1 MVTVL
6 ERLVCPQCGG
16 PVPLSTADTTRCP
29 SCQHVVSVPEQ
40 HRAARRDTELVLTNE
55 AAARRWLER
64 TGKEPS
70 KLLAPFTFLD
80 GGAFWGLVFPFLF
93 IPLGVCLS
101 TMLVPAVM
109 AAVAHVRI
117 VDVWDDT
124 RQAAVS
130 IGLPFVLLLGGLL
143 LGGFAKKR
151 TLARAGLQAA
161 LAARAPSGPS
171 GVWGCRA
178 CGAPLVIATDA
189 LSARCDYCQADNLVR
204 LSQGRVEAVRRR
216 RDVLSDLVKKAEKD
230 WKTIRSD
237 LRTSLLMRTVFGVGL
252 IALLTVPILGSTPRS
267 ASLSDFDL
275 TKPPNEMPSFAEHRR
290 TSPTD
295 PCTPTRLTTYVR
307 AVEPC
312 DEVGCRAYVLTSPLA
327 GETLEV
333 QGDALPAGT
342 RMRLE
347 PRQMRM
353 LDSTWATAPMITTS
367 TDAQLVHFPVAEGG
381 WYRLRLAVPGTS
393 AGELLRFCVRQTPS
407 PP

>member
-1 MVTVL
+1 MVMVL
-6 ERLVCPQCGG
+6 ERLVCPHCGG
-16 PVPLSTADTTRCP
+16 PVPLTTADSTPCP

-55 AAARRWLER
+55 AAARRWLDR
-64 TGKEPS
+64 AGGEPS
-70 KLLAPFTFLD
+70 TLLSAFTFLD
-80 GGAFWGLVFPFLF
+80 GGAFWGVVFPFLF

-130 IGLPFVLLLGGLL
+130 LGMPFVVLLVGLL
-143 LGGFAKKR
+143 LGGFGKKR
-151 TLARAGLQAA
+151 TMARAGLQAA
-161 LAARAPSGPS
+161 LAARAPTGAG

-178 CGAPLVIATDA
+178 CGAPLAIAPPT
-189 LSARCDYCQADNLVR
+189 LSARCDYCHADNLVR
-204 LSQGRVEAVRRR
+204 LSQGRVDAVRSR
-216 RDVLSDLVKKAEKD
+216 RDVLAAVVRKAEKD
-230 WKTIRSD
+230 WKEIRSD

-252 IALLTVPILGSTPRS
+252 IALLTVPILGSTPS
-267 ASLSDFDL
+267 HASLSDFDL
-275 TKPPNEMPSFAEHRR
+275 TKPPNEMPSFADHRKS
-290 TSPTD
+290 SPKD
-295 PCTPTRLTTYVR
+295 ACTPTRLTTYVR

-342 RMRLE
+342 RLRLE
-347 PRQMRM
+347 PRKMRM
-353 LDSTWATAPMITTS
+353 LDSTWATAPMIATA
-367 TDAQLVHFPVAEGG
+367 TDAELVRFPIAEGG
-381 WYRLRLAVPGTS
+381 WYRLRLAVPGTT
-393 AGELLRFCVRQTPS
+393 AGQLVRFCIRQAPRR
-407 PP
+407 